1 MNNAS
6 KPTRRKR
13 KSRKDVAAFLTPK
26 PIRFAVVR
34 TVSDARRYL
43 KRGWCP
49 IECSFGATTVED
61 ELKMDHHGAN
71 ADREGV
77 AVRAYRDHFG
87 ARRSDPRF
95 VVTGM
100 PDEDL
105 SFAAATL
112 AGVIPHPT
120 LVDKLEG
127 APPDIQE
134 IWSRDFSLVAEVIN
148 RVDTDHS
155 QACTLVDD
163 HWGRLV
169 LVWRL
174 LTNARIWD
182 ATAFHDAVARWR
194 TLLTQRSFELA
205 KLAPSLLGTRMAEVE
220 RAPLEVVSEHV
231 VVLDCSL
238 WGFSSVYLDVWFRHA
253 PIVLCYYADFADPSR
268 GRVTICVKDA
278 AAAEERLGE
287 GGLMRLYP
295 KLKPKGWGGRALIGG
310 SNRDK
315 PLTWQHALDAALAI
329 DRFVK
334 RRLAASRSNGSG

>member
-1 MNNAS
+1 MNTNDT
-6 KPTRRKR
+6 KPARRRKKPR
-13 KSRKDVAAFLTPK
+13 NSVAAFLTPK

-49 IECSFGATTVED
+49 IECSFGPTTVED
-61 ELKMDHHGAN
+61 ELAMDHHGAN
-71 ADREGV
+71 SDREGV
-77 AVRAYRDHFG
+77 AIRAYRDHFG
-87 ARRSDPRF
+87 ARRQDPRF

-105 SFAAATL
+105 SFAAASL
-112 AGVIPHPT
+112 AGVIPHPS

-127 APPDIQE
+127 APPDIRD
-134 IWSRDFSLVAEVIN
+134 IWSRDFSLVAEIIN

-155 QACTLVDD
+155 QARRLVDD

-169 LVWRL
+169 LAWRL

-182 ATAFHDAVARWR
+182 VTAFHDAVARWR

-205 KLAPSLLGTRMAEVE
+205 KLAPSLLGTRIAEVE
-220 RAPLEVVSEHV
+220 RAPVHVVSEHV
-231 VVLDCSL
+231 AVIDCSL
-238 WGFSSVYLDVWFRHA
+238 WGFSSVYLDVWLKHA

-268 GRVTICVKDA
+268 GRVTVCIKDEA
-278 AAAEERLGE
+278 TAVEKLGD
-287 GGLMRLYP
+287 GGMLRLYP
-295 KLKPKGWGGRALIGG
+295 KLKPKGWGGRELIGG

-315 PLTWQHALDAALAI
+315 PLTWNHALAAAKAVDAFI
-329 DRFVK
+329 K
-334 RRLAASRSNGSG
+334 RRLAASKGAGT